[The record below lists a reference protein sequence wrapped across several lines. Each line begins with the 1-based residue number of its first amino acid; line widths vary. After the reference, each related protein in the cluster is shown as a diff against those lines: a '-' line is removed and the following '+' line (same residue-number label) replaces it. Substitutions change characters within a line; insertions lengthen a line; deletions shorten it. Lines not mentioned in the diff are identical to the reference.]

1 MAFIDQIKMASEC
14 EMSASLALISNE
26 KKGNMGREEDYGV
39 SDGEASLQSCS
50 GEDFDEV
57 DLQPPPRSRPT
68 STMKKGAS
76 SCKRRV
82 NDILKDMNRA
92 INEDEEEL
100 HTLSITATT
109 ESSHKKAGNVS
120 EVRKPCK
127 SGRKAAW
134 SEDLLQDL
142 VDCIT
147 GDEEF
152 TKKLIFTNIPNGKN
166 ALVYAKVIK
175 KVTAQREERGES
187 FDFTIDQ
194 TRNKFKKLIAIC
206 KSAALTIK
214 SSSGI
219 KRFQDEHEY
228 GVWFTRLFPLVK
240 SRDSS
245 QPDQAI
251 EPSTSS
257 SNGKQ
262 KDDAG
267 ENADQDIKQLNEK
280 VEEKDLFV
288 PTRNGKQP
296 RKRKSD
302 KGQSVE
308 ILEGLKDIMKER
320 DTTTQMIDFF
330 KRENKAA
337 REHELQLFKIMFSSP
352 QSQQQHCD
360 GFYGNDAAINTAEM
374 AGSYSS
380 NPSSSRQ
387 FFAPSFQST
396 PKRTTGSDFQMEG
409 FGIPT
414 SSLWRASNQK
424 YEYSPYERNMNINEN
439 PESGEKQ
446 YFNL

>member
-1 MAFIDQIKMASEC
+1 MRRK
-14 EMSASLALISNE
+14 
-26 KKGNMGREEDYGV
+26 EEHDV
-39 SDGEASLQSCS
+39 SDEELSLQSRSSS
-50 GEDFDEV
+50 GEDYDEV
-57 DLQPPPRSRPT
+57 EDDLQPPPRVIRP
-68 STMKKGAS
+68 S
-76 SCKRRV
+76 SCKKRRV
-82 NDILKDMNRA
+82 SDILKDMNRV
-92 INEDEEEL
+92 INDDDEEEL
-100 HTLSITATT
+100 DTLSITATT
-109 ESSHKKAGNVS
+109 ESSQKKTGKVS
-120 EVRKPCK
+120 EVKKPCKK

-134 SEDLLQDL
+134 SEDILEDL
-142 VDCIT
+142 VDCIS

-152 TKKLIFTNIPNGKN
+152 TKKLIFTNVPNGKN

-175 KVTAQREERGES
+175 KVTAQRKERGEA
-187 FDFTIDQ
+187 FDFTLDQ

-219 KRFQDEHEY
+219 KRLQDEREY

-251 EPSTSS
+251 EPSSSS
-257 SNGKQ
+257 SNSKQ

-267 ENADQDIKQLNEK
+267 ENADLDIKQLNEK
-280 VEEKDLFV
+280 MEEKDLFV
-288 PTRNGKQP
+288 PTRNGKQA
-296 RKRKSD
+296 RKRKLD

-308 ILEGLKDIMKER
+308 ILEGLKDIMKES
-320 DTTTQMIDFF
+320 DTTTHMIDFF
-330 KRENKAA
+330 ERENKAA

-352 QSQQQHCD
+352 QSQQQQHCD
-360 GFYGNDAAINTAEM
+360 GFYGNGAAINTGGM
-374 AGSYSS
+374 TGSYAS

-387 FFAPSFQST
+387 FYGPSHQST
-396 PKRTTGSDFQMEG
+396 PKRTSGSNFQMEG

-414 SSLWRASNQK
+414 SSLWKASNQQ
-424 YEYSPYERNMNINEN
+424 YEYSPYEGNMDINEH

>member
-1 MAFIDQIKMASEC
+1 
-14 EMSASLALISNE
+14 
-26 KKGNMGREEDYGV
+26 
-39 SDGEASLQSCS
+39 
-50 GEDFDEV
+50 
-57 DLQPPPRSRPT
+57 
-68 STMKKGAS
+68 MK
-76 SCKRRV
+76 
-82 NDILKDMNRA
+82 
-92 INEDEEEL
+92 
-100 HTLSITATT
+100 
-109 ESSHKKAGNVS
+109 
-120 EVRKPCK
+120 KPCK

-142 VDCIT
+142 IDCIT

-175 KVTAQREERGES
+175 KVTEQRGERGEA

-228 GVWFTRLFPLVK
+228 GVWFTRLFPVVK

-251 EPSTSS
+251 EPSSS
-257 SNGKQ
+257 SSSQQ
-262 KDDAG
+262 KDNAW

-280 VEEKDLFV
+280 VKEKDLFV
-288 PTRNGKQP
+288 PTRNGKQA
-296 RKRKSD
+296 RKRKLD

-308 ILEGLKDIMKER
+308 ILEGLKDIMKES

-330 KRENKAA
+330 ERENKAA
-337 REHELQLFKIMFSSP
+337 REHEVQLFKIMFSSP
-352 QSQQQHCD
+352 QSQQQNSD
-360 GFYGNDAAINTAEM
+360 GFYGNDAAVNTAGM

-387 FFAPSFQST
+387 FFGPSFNST
-396 PKRTTGSDFQMEG
+396 PKRTTGSDLQMEG

-424 YEYSPYERNMNINEN
+424 YEYSPYERNMNIDEG